1 MKRFEYLEG
10 EATADLAIRSYGA
23 TLEEAFANMALG
35 MVNAMTTLKYIIPKE
50 RREFEVSGVDLGEL
64 LYNFLEEFLFM
75 KDTENLVFSK
85 ISVEITENEMKYL
98 KARCWGEPFDL
109 TQHEPKIDVKAV
121 TYSLME
127 IKKEENYWSVRV
139 VFDI

>member
-1 MKRFEYLEG
+1 MKRFEYLEE
-10 EATADLAIRSYGA
+10 EATADLAVRSNGT
-23 TLEEAFANMALG
+23 TLEEAFVNMALG
-35 MVNAMTTLKYIIPKE
+35 MENAMTSLEQVEPKVE
-50 RREFEVSGVDLGEL
+50 KEFKVDGRDLGEL

-85 ISVEITENEMKYL
+85 VTVEFSDDRTKL
-98 KARCWGEPFDL
+98 KARCWGESFDP
-109 TQHEPKIDVKAV
+109 TRHEPKIDVKAV

-127 IKKEENYWSVRV
+127 IQKERNHWSIRT

>member
-1 MKRFEYLEG
+1 MKSYEYLE
-10 EATADLAIRSYGA
+10 EDATADLAVRSFGA
-23 TLEEAFANMALG
+23 TLGEAFVNMALG
-35 MVNAMTTLKYIIPKE
+35 MMNAMTPLEHVKPRVEKK
-50 RREFEVSGVDLGEL
+50 FEVSGGDLGEL

-85 ISVEITENEMKYL
+85 VTVEFSDDRTKL
-98 KARCWGEPFDL
+98 KVKCWGESFDL
-109 TQHEPKIDVKAV
+109 ARHEPKIDVKAV

-127 IKKEENYWSVRV
+127 INEEGDHWSIRT

>member
-1 MKRFEYLEG
+1 MKRFEYLEE
-10 EATADLAIRSYGA
+10 EATADLAVRSYGA
-23 TLEEAFANMALG
+23 TLEEAFVNMALG
-35 MVNAMTTLKYIIPKE
+35 MMNAMTLLE
-50 RREFEVSGVDLGEL
+50 RVEPREEREFEVSGGDLGEL

-85 ISVEITENEMKYL
+85 VTVEFSDDRTKL
-98 KARCWGEPFDL
+98 KVKCWGESFDL
-109 TQHEPKIDVKAV
+109 ARHEPKIDVKAV

-127 IKKEENYWSVRV
+127 INEEGDHWSIRT